1 MYGFPLTIYLL
12 TGWLGIDIPWLHQ
25 SGHLWAA
32 LFGWGDLGAMIEML
46 VGYTVVFIGISLLIE
61 GWREIYLATQDG
73 RLATD
78 GLYAVVRYPQYTGI
92 FVAVIGQ
99 LIHWPTIPT
108 LVLFP
113 VIVWAYY
120 RLAKREEQQ
129 MLDKYG
135 QQYAIY
141 QQQVPMFVPKRED
154 WKRFIS
160 PGEFRQDER

>member
-1 MYGFPLTIYLL
+1 
-12 TGWLGIDIPWLHQ
+12 
-25 SGHLWAA
+25 
-32 LFGWGDLGAMIEML
+32 
-46 VGYTVVFIGISLLIE
+46 
-61 GWREIYLATQDG
+61 
-73 RLATD
+73 
-78 GLYAVVRYPQYTGI
+78 
-92 FVAVIGQ
+92 
-99 LIHWPTIPT
+99 
-108 LVLFP
+108 